1 MYHILVW
8 PLSLTFGHQLKD
20 PRIRAVRNERGEEK
34 EGPRGLGEG
43 GVRGGGKEGL
53 ETGERRGEMK
63 TREILGASPSV

>member
-20 PRIRAVRNERGEEK
+20 LRIRAVRNERGEEK

-43 GVRGGGKEGL
+43 GVRGGGRRAWRLGKEGV
-53 ETGERRGEMK
+53 K
-63 TREILGASPSV
+63 